1 MRKILSTLFLL
12 FFLFSIVLTVSAQS
26 ANASI
31 DDRANLLT
39 AEQRSALSVKA
50 EEVAKAYQ
58 TDICILTV
66 HSIGSKSSQQYADD
80 YFDALDLGFGDD
92 RSGILLLI
100 SMEDRDWAVTTNG
113 QTSRIISYS
122 DIGNIM
128 DASLPALSGG
138 NYYEAFNTYLS
149 EVEQELQLGVTGLST
164 PVKLL
169 IALGSGLLVA
179 GIVLLILRSK
189 MKTAKAQHGAR
200 SYINDSSY
208 DLFRCHD
215 IYLYSHTT
223 KVRKQQNTGSSGGG
237 SRGGRSGKF

>member
-1 MRKILSTLFLL
+1 MKKILSTLIVLL
-12 FFLFSIVLTVSAQS
+12 FLFSTFPSVSAQS
-26 ANASI
+26 ANARI
-31 DDRANLLT
+31 DDRADLLT
-39 AEQRSALSVKA
+39 ADQRSALFVKA
-50 EEVAKAYQ
+50 DEVADEYQ

-80 YFDALDLGFGDD
+80 YFDAYNLGYGDD

-113 QTSRIISYS
+113 QASRIISYS

-128 DASLPALSGG
+128 DASLPNLSGG
-138 NYYEAFNTYLS
+138 NYYEAFSTYLS

-164 PVKLL
+164 PAKLL
-169 IALGSGLLVA
+169 IALGSGLLIA

-189 MKTAKAQHGAR
+189 MKTAKAQHGAH